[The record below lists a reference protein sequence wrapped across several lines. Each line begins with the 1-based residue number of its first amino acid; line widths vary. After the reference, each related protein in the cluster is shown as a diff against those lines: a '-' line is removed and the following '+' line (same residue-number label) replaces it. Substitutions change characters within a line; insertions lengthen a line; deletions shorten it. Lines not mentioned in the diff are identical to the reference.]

1 MTNCNC
7 YPWQPTCKACEDKIM
22 QPKIVYILAGNHKE
36 ASDYHSKHFPQARM
50 CYVDSTNKVMG
61 LRYIKLYV
69 LDNAAQ
75 NPNYIDIIELARTRE
90 FEIIGEK

>member
-1 MTNCNC
+1 
-7 YPWQPTCKACEDKIM
+7 
-22 QPKIVYILAGNHKE
+22 
-36 ASDYHSKHFPQARM
+36 M

-75 NPNYIDIIELARTRE
+75 NPNYIDIIEEAITRE
-90 FEIIGEK
+90 FEIIGENNE